1 MIPALQLHAMQS
13 LTMTPQLQQSLR
25 LLQLSALEFE
35 QEILRAAGKNP
46 FLETGRD
53 VERAAPADGA
63 ALPASAAATPEPLG
77 APTFAVEELYADRW
91 HASPRAARDDEEP
104 QVGSHIPAPV
114 GLREHLLEQ
123 VAASRLGERDRLLA
137 AVIAEALDEDG
148 YLRQSLDE
156 LAAVLPAGLAGTPED
171 LALALRFVQSLEP
184 AGVGARSPAEC
195 LQRQLERR
203 PADEPGRDL
212 ALAIV
217 RDHLELLAAHDTLRL
232 TRALGCDEPSLR
244 AANGLILRLDPRPGF
259 RFAPLDA
266 RYVVA
271 DVIVRRQGGRWR
283 ASVNPD
289 AVPRLRVNELYARA
303 LRGSRPGGNSPAA
316 QELQEAR
323 WLVRNVQHRFQTI
336 LRVAQA
342 IVERQGRFLD
352 HGDIAMKPLALRDV
366 ARALDLH
373 ESTVSRVARGK
384 YMATPRGLV
393 EFKRFFG
400 GAVELDGGYACSA
413 TAVRELIRQII
424 GQEDLRRPLS
434 DVKVMRMLGERG
446 VRVARRTVTK
456 YRGAMRIPPVEARRL
471 GAG

>member
-1 MIPALQLHAMQS
+1 
-13 LTMTPQLQQSLR
+13 MTPQLQHSLR

-35 QEILRAAGKNP
+35 QEIRQAVGNNP
-46 FLETGRD
+46 FLETEREAAD
-53 VERAAPADGA
+53 RAAPAATDWA
-63 ALPASAAATPEPLG
+63 AAPPAPAAAAPEPAAAATFSAED
-77 APTFAVEELYADRW
+77 LYADRW
-91 HASPRAARDDEEP
+91 RAPRTGRDDDEP
-104 QVGSHIPAPV
+104 EVGSHTPAPV
-114 GLREHLLEQ
+114 SLREHLLEQ
-123 VAASRLGERDRLLA
+123 IAASRLGEPDRLLA

-148 YLRQSLDE
+148 YLRQSPGE
-156 LAAVLPAGLAGTPED
+156 LAAVLPDGLTAAPEE

-195 LQRQLERR
+195 LRLQLERR

-212 ALAIV
+212 ALAVV
-217 RDHLELLAAHDTLRL
+217 REHLDLLAAHDRLRL
-232 TRALGCDEPSLR
+232 TRALGCDEASLR
-244 AANGLILRLDPRPGF
+244 AANALILRLDPRPGF
-259 RFAPLDA
+259 RFAPLDT

-271 DVIVRRQGGRWR
+271 DVIVRKQAGRWR

-303 LRGSRPGGNSPAA
+303 LRGSRPAGGSPIAH
-316 QELQEAR
+316 ELQEAR
-323 WLVRNVQHRFQTI
+323 WLVRNVQQRFQTI

-342 IVERQGRFLD
+342 IVDRQSRFLD

-373 ESTVSRVARGK
+373 ESTVSRVTSGK

-413 TAVRELIRQII
+413 TAVRALIRQII
-424 GQEDLRRPLS
+424 EEEERGRPLS
-434 DVKVMRMLGERG
+434 DVKVKRMLGERG

-456 YRGAMRIPPVEARRL
+456 YRDAMRIPPVEARRL
-471 GAG
+471 GARAERAAGAAR